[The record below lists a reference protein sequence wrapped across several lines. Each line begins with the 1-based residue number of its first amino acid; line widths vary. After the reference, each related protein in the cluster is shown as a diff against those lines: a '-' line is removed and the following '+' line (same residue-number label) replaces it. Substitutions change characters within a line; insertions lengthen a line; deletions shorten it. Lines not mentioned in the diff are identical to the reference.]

1 MLVICIMH
9 QLFYAFGDIAA
20 EGILYSG
27 CPCEREYV
35 IIYKMI
41 VYSLYSTG
49 AVGNKDGLI
58 TL

>member
-1 MLVICIMH
+1 MH